1 MAILLFPDLEKEAS
15 FGMRLFTGR
24 TWCLLLLLA
33 FSWQTTV
40 LCGAA
45 PDSCGCPPET
55 EITLGAVGED
65 IAELQRFLRN
75 EKLYAQEISGVF
87 DGATREAVKAFQR
100 RNHLT
105 VTGNMDLPTWQ
116 ALGQSTATAVAT
128 TPPPGDLC
136 IIVDT
141 TYLSLLVLVDQ
152 EVFARFPVAIGKR
165 ETPTPVGNWKVT
177 NKGVWSGGFGT
188 RWIGLNIPFGVY
200 GIHGTNKPWSIGRLE
215 SHGCVRMYNR
225 DVEQLYRWVKTGTP
239 VHIIGDP
246 FLGRR
251 RLVKGEKGGD
261 VMYLQKRLKQ
271 LGLYD
276 QGIDGIYGYATEQAV
291 KKFQQQN
298 RLPVTGQIGWRE
310 YVAMGLLS
318 EE

>member
-1 MAILLFPDLEKEAS
+1 
-15 FGMRLFTGR
+15 MRLFTGK
-24 TWCLLLLLA
+24 TWCLLLLLVLC
-33 FSWQTTV
+33 WQTA
-40 LCGAA
+40 LYGAA
-45 PDSCGCPPET
+45 PESCACQSET
-55 EITLGAVGED
+55 EITLGAIGED
-65 IAELQRFLRN
+65 IAELQRFLKN
-75 EKLYAQEISGVF
+75 ENLYNGLISGVF
-87 DGATREAVKAFQR
+87 DAATMEAIKAFQR
-100 RNHLT
+100 KNNLT
-105 VTGNMDLPTWQ
+105 VTGKVDLPTWQ
-116 ALGQSTATAVAT
+116 ALGQSTATAVT
-128 TPPPGDLC
+128 TMPPPGDLR

-152 EVFARFPVAIGKR
+152 EIFASFPVAIGKR
-165 ETPTPVGNWKVT
+165 ETPTPVGNWKVI
-177 NKGVWSGGFGT
+177 NKGQWSGGFGT
-188 RWIGLNIPFGVY
+188 RWIGLNIPFGIY

-215 SHGCVRMYNR
+215 SHGCIRMYNR
-225 DVEQLYRWVKTGTP
+225 DVEQLYRWVKIGTP

-246 FLGRR
+246 FMGRR

-276 QGIDGIYGYATEQAV
+276 QGTDGIFGYATEQAV